1 MSSGVSTNT
10 VWQGMTIKDILEK
23 VDLFNITTEDEGSKT
38 PGDKDKDFKA
48 NFAAS
53 GSNFQ
58 KNRDGKTIIQMSDP
72 SSAYLGPKLWENTI
86 SLPDLETEDYGEV
99 INMDRFL
106 SENNLLPSPSVN
118 SDMSDTESMSVVS
131 PHSGHVYEQEVA
143 TSPHLE
149 YDVKDIKDVKVPARP
164 SIFAH
169 TSGADMKRPLEEVEK
184 SFLYVESKRAKLERE
199 KEERRRKFEEETNF
213 SAEDLALAT
222 VPGRD
227 FDPRNRAF
235 DLEELRP
242 QPIIRKRKKTA
253 VPDDMKDDKY
263 WDKRAKN
270 KLATRRSR
278 EARRLKENQ
287 IALRA
292 AFLEKENKL
301 LKQQLED
308 AQFETVKLRN
318 ETDILKQKLLMYE
331 GGN

>member
-1 MSSGVSTNT
+1 
-10 VWQGMTIKDILEK
+10 MTIKDILEK
-23 VDLFNITTEDEGSKT
+23 VDLFNITTEDEEGMSDAK
-38 PGDKDKDFKA
+38 KDKEMKA
-48 NFAAS
+48 NLAYTGQTSFKTNKA
-53 GSNFQ
+53 
-58 KNRDGKTIIQMSDP
+58 GKTIINTSDS
-72 SSAYLGPKLWENTI
+72 SSAYLGPKLWDNAI
-86 SLPDLETEDYGEV
+86 SLNDLADEDYGEV
-99 INMDRFL
+99 INMDKFL
-106 SENNLLPSPSVN
+106 SENNLLSSPSAC
-118 SDMSDTESMSVVS
+118 SEMSEPSVVVS
-131 PHSGHVYEQEVA
+131 PPHSTIYETEVS
-143 TSPHLE
+143 TSPLDQDDYQDE
-149 YDVKDIKDVKVPARP
+149 YPEVKDIKIPQRP

-169 TSGADMKRPLEEVEK
+169 TSGQPDMKRPLEEDEK
-184 SFLYVESKRAKLERE
+184 SFLYVESKRAKIERE
-199 KEERRRKFEEETNF
+199 KEERRRKFEEEINF
-213 SAEDLALAT
+213 SPEDLALAT

-253 VPDDMKDDKY
+253 VPDEMKDDKY
-263 WDKRAKN
+263 WEKRAKN

-301 LKQQLED
+301 LKKQLED

-318 ETDILKQKLLMYE
+318 ETDILKQKLLIYE